1 MPGKTDKPR
10 LTREQIAQRAALEL
24 PDGAYV
30 NLGWGIPNLIS
41 DYLPA
46 GVTVFFHSENGI
58 LGMGRRAR
66 AGEEDFDLVD
76 AMKVPVTLV
85 PGASFF
91 NQADAHLMTRGG
103 HLDVAVLGGF
113 QVSEK
118 GDLANWKIPGAKGSG
133 GIGGA
138 MDIAS
143 GTKTVVVCME
153 HTTRDGAPKIVREC
167 SYPLTGLRCVT
178 TIVTDLAVIDVT
190 PDGLALREVAP
201 QWTAVEVQQLTGA
214 TLNFAGPPCR
224 IAPEIKMRSTFRIRI
239 ARSLRVN
246 SRMLVCIVPRRR
258 QRNARRRTRATDQP
272 KLTYRLTYSL
282 KTPDLVHI
290 SIHLRATDKRAPH
303 TDHSP
308 LCPRRIRAAPVRS
321 FRLQRQSLLRIRAAC
336 IHKRRCLVDRDELA
350 PRWIVGKSLA
360 SSTEIT
366 RIEYDIDVAK
376 MERDIFSA
384 ADTSKIREGYVGLLG
399 YSIFAFI
406 EGREDLTR
414 YNSKSKRP
422 KSGLCSPRSR
432 RKLRSA
438 RTAITA
444 QAANYYALADSQIT
458 LGPKLQVLRNVVS
471 GLARLRASLRF
482 DLL

>member
-1 MPGKTDKPR
+1 MPDKTDKPR

-46 GVTVFFHSENGI
+46 GITVYFHSENGI

-143 GTKTVVVCME
+143 GTKKVVVCME

-167 SYPLTGLRCVT
+167 TYPLTGLRCVT
-178 TIVTDLAVIDVT
+178 TIVTDLAVIDIT
-190 PDGLALREVAP
+190 HDGLTLREVAP
-201 QWTAVEVQQLTGA
+201 QWTAAEVQQLTGA
-214 TLNFAGPPCR
+214 KLNFIGTPP
-224 IAPEIKMRSTFRIRI
+224 EMR
-239 ARSLRVN
+239 
-246 SRMLVCIVPRRR
+246 
-258 QRNARRRTRATDQP
+258 
-272 KLTYRLTYSL
+272 L
-282 KTPDLVHI
+282 K
-290 SIHLRATDKRAPH
+290 
-303 TDHSP
+303 
-308 LCPRRIRAAPVRS
+308 
-321 FRLQRQSLLRIRAAC
+321 
-336 IHKRRCLVDRDELA
+336 
-350 PRWIVGKSLA
+350 
-360 SSTEIT
+360 
-366 RIEYDIDVAK
+366 
-376 MERDIFSA
+376 
-384 ADTSKIREGYVGLLG
+384 
-399 YSIFAFI
+399 
-406 EGREDLTR
+406 
-414 YNSKSKRP
+414 
-422 KSGLCSPRSR
+422 
-432 RKLRSA
+432 
-438 RTAITA
+438 
-444 QAANYYALADSQIT
+444 
-458 LGPKLQVLRNVVS
+458 
-471 GLARLRASLRF
+471 
-482 DLL
+482 